1 MTVLNGARPPRRLDY
16 YCCGSFISAGRE
28 TAADRLEVDGIRLH
42 NDNAADDL
50 RSHLFADPTE
60 VGFEQ
65 PAGNAIS
72 FSSYLNQKKSVCI
85 PSGLNL
91 SLEGYILR

>member
-1 MTVLNGARPPRRLDY
+1 MHLPRFILVRDCIEWGSTAASADY

-28 TAADRLEVDGIRLH
+28 TAAGRLEVDGIRLH
-42 NDNAADDL
+42 NDNGADDL

-65 PAGNAIS
+65 PDGNAIS
-72 FSSYLNQKKSVCI
+72 FSSYLNQNRVSAFHQV
-85 PSGLNL
+85 
-91 SLEGYILR
+91 